1 MAPITGFTTGY
12 VSLIAP
18 LINIWLVPVFSIFIL
33 PVVLLFSLLDL
44 VLGLPHWGYDLLNGL
59 LESLWSLLQT
69 VAAWPWSAM
78 QWVPLNSWQLAALL
92 LLSGLLLLLR
102 YWPPLLLA
110 LVVPLLWPQGL
121 LSSWSAQHSSQYDTV
136 SITLFDVGQGLSVWI
151 AQADKHILYDLGDRF
166 ASGFNLVDA
175 VVLPELRAA
184 GVKQLA
190 RLYISHWDR
199 DHSGG
204 LLPLLAQMPVD
215 LMILPDR
222 LPGAGWLQQSP
233 GTSHWDI
240 CGHGQWQTVG
250 VVKLRSGQL
259 TGSKWHGNNRSCVVQ
274 IEVWGQRLLL
284 PGDILRAGKQ
294 ALVRRLGVSLNSDI
308 LLAPHHGSNSSSG
321 PALLHSVQPRL
332 VLIANGYRN
341 RYGHPA

>member
-1 MAPITGFTTGY
+1 MEIGFIRRLRLAFLLTVATQPESIFSLGLWLSYGAVMVLGLSWVTSGKQRLRQRLQALLRAQLALILLVAPITGFTTGH
-12 VSLIAP
+12 VSLVAP
-18 LINIWLVPVFSIFIL
+18 LINIWLVPVFSVCIL
-33 PVVLLFSLLDL
+33 PVVLLFSLLDF
-44 VLGLPHWGYDLLNGL
+44 VLGLPHWGYNLLNGL
-59 LESLWSLLQT
+59 LESLWALLQT
-69 VAAWPWSAM
+69 VSAWPWGAV
-78 QWVPLNSWQLAALL
+78 QWVPLNGWQLAALL

-102 YWPPLLLA
+102 YWPPLLLVLA
-110 LVVPLLWPQGL
+110 VPLLWPQGL
-121 LSSWSAQHSSQYDTV
+121 LSSWLAQHNSQYDTV

-184 GVKQLA
+184 GVKRLA

-222 LPGAGWLQQSP
+222 LPGSGWLQQSA
-233 GTSHWDI
+233 GASRWDI

-250 VVKLRSGQL
+250 VVKLRSWQL
-259 TGSKWHGNNRSCVVQ
+259 T
-274 IEVWGQRLLL
+274 
-284 PGDILRAGKQ
+284 
-294 ALVRRLGVSLNSDI
+294 
-308 LLAPHHGSNSSSG
+308 
-321 PALLHSVQPRL
+321 
-332 VLIANGYRN
+332 
-341 RYGHPA
+341 